1 MAHQGIT
8 IIIPTFNEEKGIAKT
23 LETLLAITKNY
34 RDIEIIVADA
44 GTDRT
49 AEIVSGYPVI
59 LCRPEKGRA
68 RQMNAGAALAGHDT
82 LYFLHADTLP
92 PETFVDDIRKA
103 IKEGKNAGCFR
114 MRFDDPHPIM
124 TVYGWFTRVPLP
136 ICRGG
141 DQSLFI
147 AKQLFEATGGFDENL
162 QVMED
167 IDIIGRIE
175 RQTTFHILE
184 SEVVTS
190 ARKYHRNG
198 ILRLQA
204 IFGTIHFMYAAG
216 YDQDSIVRFYRDT
229 IKTGQD
235 PGKPHNCS

>member
-1 MAHQGIT
+1 MAPDGLT
-8 IIIPTFNEEKGIAKT
+8 IIIPAYNEEQGIAGT
-23 LETLLAITKNY
+23 LENLLGITEQY
-34 RDIEIIVADA
+34 RNVEIIVSDA

-49 AEIVSGYPVI
+49 AEIVSGYGVM
-59 LCRPEKGRA
+59 LCRSGKGRA
-68 RQMNAGAALAGHDT
+68 IQMNAGASLAKNNI

-92 PETFVDDIRKA
+92 PETFVREILSA
-103 IKEGKNAGCFR
+103 VTEGKRAGCFR

-124 TVYGWFTRVPLP
+124 KIYGWFTQIPLA

-147 AKQLFEATGGFDENL
+147 TKELFEAIGGFDPNL

-167 IDIIGRIE
+167 IEIINRIE
-175 RQTTFHILE
+175 RHTTFHILE

-190 ARKYHRNG
+190 ARKYRRNG

-204 IFGTIHFMYAAG
+204 IFGTIHFMYAVG
-216 YDQDSIVRFYRDT
+216 CDQESIVEHYREN
-229 IKTGQD
+229 IKSEQ
-235 PGKPHNCS
+235 

>member
-1 MAHQGIT
+1 MAHQGLT
-8 IIIPTFNEEKGIAKT
+8 IIIPAYNEEQGIART
-23 LETLLAITKNY
+23 LETLLAITGND
-34 RDIEIIVADA
+34 RNVSIIVADA

-49 AEIVSGYPVI
+49 GDIVSEYPVT
-59 LCRPEKGRA
+59 LCRSEKGRA
-68 RQMNAGAALAGHDT
+68 IQMNAGAALSTNDI

-92 PETFVDDIRKA
+92 PVTFIDDLRKA
-103 IKEGKNAGCFR
+103 VSEGKQAGCFR

-124 TVYGWFTRVPLP
+124 ALYGWFTRVPLP

-147 AKQLFEATGGFDENL
+147 TRKLFEAIGGFDPNL

-167 IDIIGRIE
+167 IDIIRRIE
-175 RQTTFHILE
+175 RKTVFHILE

-190 ARKYHRNG
+190 ARKYRRNG

-216 YDQDSIVRFYRDT
+216 CDQESIVRFYREN
-229 IKTGQD
+229 IEG
-235 PGKPHNCS
+235 